1 MGLRYFFDRNSAHIY
16 WLRTRG
22 WHPPIATEI
31 IMAVSLA
38 AMYACFQVSMSRR
51 LTNAPISCRP
61 LLAFAQYRIFKQ
73 PFKRVRSRS
82 ISSRLSVDEEEDDIT
97 ITNRPSEAAEKEA
110 LAKNIEPS
118 DETPATTPA
127 ITVDELLSP
136 KEDTPFKLKIGRK
149 PSSSQ

>member
-22 WHPPIATEI
+22 WHPPIATEV

-38 AMYACFQVSMSRR
+38 AMCVSFHVAMSRL
-51 LTNAPISCRP
+51 LTNLAISCRP

-73 PFKRVRSRS
+73 PFKRVRSQS
-82 ISSRLSVDEEEDDIT
+82 MSSRLSIDEEEDDIT

-110 LAKNIEPS
+110 LAKNVEPS
-118 DETPATTPA
+118 DETPVATPV

-136 KEDTPFKLKIGRK
+136 KEDTPFKLKMGRK
-149 PSSSQ
+149 PSSSR